1 MLQDEE
7 KADSIGRLIHRV
19 QGCAGRGHWSRSLL
33 CWQKRTASLKPF
45 KAALQKCVR
54 IDIAVL
60 CCGLVIA
67 AALPA
72 AAQQA
77 VPWRRAP
84 AVNLQATNEPLNVFL
99 ARILTMQGLSA
110 SISATVAIGRV
121 NGRFQGSV
129 ETIFRELSEIFG
141 LMSYYDGSTLHV
153 YSLAEAE
160 TRWLQV
166 EPADLPRVARLLS
179 ELRLEDKRFPLRQDA
194 AEGAIY
200 VAGPPKYVEL
210 VTGIVASVTQ
220 TPSRPRSR
228 VEVRVFA
235 LRHARAVDTRVV
247 IAGTET
253 TVPGVARILAEV
265 LGNSPAEAPA
275 AARPL
280 PQTVPGLRGKGQIA
294 TGRVSARTADNDAST
309 ATVSAT
315 AVVGQALAALSSPR
329 AGDEGPGA
337 RAALGAALA
346 TRRGA
351 GAEAGPDGAAG
362 AAGLPTAGRE
372 AAVTAEPRTNA
383 VIVRDTAERMPL
395 YQQLIDQLDVEVPLV
410 DIEASVIDI
419 SGGKSEQLGID
430 WRLHGGRLDGVASP
444 NGLAGG
450 ADGTRNAANNLI
462 NSGPPLSAGA
472 GLIGTLVLGSQRNYL
487 LSRINALAKS
497 GDAKV
502 TSNPRVLTLDNHE
515 AVLQSTREFYVRVAG
530 RDQVDLFPVSSGL
543 SLRVTPTR
551 VEDARGTRF
560 KLLVRIEDGNTGSGA
575 QVDQIPV
582 VSRNAISTQAVVGD
596 GESLL
601 IGGYVVEERRE
612 SLSGVPGLAS
622 LPLLGRLLSQRSSEV
637 SRVERLFLITPRLVS
652 PRTPAAALPVAP
664 RTGSPEMAPGEAP
677 EMTPA
682 MPPEV
687 APPAKPPLPAPRWP

>member
-1 MLQDEE
+1 
-7 KADSIGRLIHRV
+7 
-19 QGCAGRGHWSRSLL
+19 
-33 CWQKRTASLKPF
+33 
-45 KAALQKCVR
+45 
-54 IDIAVL
+54 
-60 CCGLVIA
+60 
-67 AALPA
+67 
-72 AAQQA
+72 
-77 VPWRRAP
+77 
-84 AVNLQATNEPLNVFL
+84 
-99 ARILTMQGLSA
+99 
-110 SISATVAIGRV
+110 
-121 NGRFQGSV
+121 
-129 ETIFRELSEIFG
+129 
-141 LMSYYDGSTLHV
+141 
-153 YSLAEAE
+153 
-160 TRWLQV
+160 
-166 EPADLPRVARLLS
+166 
-179 ELRLEDKRFPLRQDA
+179 
-194 AEGAIY
+194 
-200 VAGPPKYVEL
+200 
-210 VTGIVASVTQ
+210 
-220 TPSRPRSR
+220 
-228 VEVRVFA
+228 
-235 LRHARAVDTRVV
+235 
-247 IAGTET
+247 
-253 TVPGVARILAEV
+253 
-265 LGNSPAEAPA
+265 
-275 AARPL
+275 
-280 PQTVPGLRGKGQIA
+280 
-294 TGRVSARTADNDAST
+294 VS
-309 ATVSAT
+309 
-315 AVVGQALAALSSPR
+315 
-329 AGDEGPGA
+329 
-337 RAALGAALA
+337 
-346 TRRGA
+346 
-351 GAEAGPDGAAG
+351 
-362 AAGLPTAGRE
+362 
-372 AAVTAEPRTNA
+372 AEPRTNA

-430 WRLHGGRLDGVASP
+430 WRLHGSRLDGAVSP
-444 NGLAGG
+444 SGLAGG

-612 SLSGVPGLAS
+612 SQSGVPGLAS

-664 RTGSPEMAPGEAP
+664 RTGSPEMAPEEAP
-677 EMTPA
+677 EMAPA
-682 MPPEV
+682 MAPEV
-687 APPAKPPLPAPRWP
+687 APLPKPPLPASRWP